1 MKIWFKH
8 GSNQQIDEI
17 VKEGIKK
24 INLRVWIN
32 AIPQLLAR
40 IDIK

>member
-8 GSNQQIDEI
+8 GGNPEIDEI
-17 VKEGIKK
+17 VRDGIKK

-32 AIPQLLAR
+32 ATPQLLAR